1 MATVMANID
10 KLTATEIKQ
19 TSSMPTVEQTVK
31 DVLKPHLARE
41 LYEAELKLAAGL
53 KFAGKPCDFLNN
65 GRNLN
70 LETTTQKLTSLDPNN
85 RVYHE
90 IVDWIQ
96 RNRHILSIESVRT
109 GQYDQE
115 YPLMA
120 RQLTDFRKRIMGT
133 ASLAAMS
140 KPTQP
145 TVAVYSEVA
154 IC

>member
-1 MATVMANID
+1 MVTGIASTD
-10 KLTATEIKQ
+10 KLNGREIRQISPIPDQ
-19 TSSMPTVEQTVK
+19 TTLK
-31 DVLKPHLARE
+31 DVLKHYLARE
-41 LYEAELKLAAGL
+41 LHEAELKLAASL
-53 KFAGKPCDFLNN
+53 KLAGKPCDCLNN

-85 RVYHE
+85 RVYRE
-90 IVDWIQ
+90 IEDWIQ
-96 RNRHILSIESVRT
+96 RNRPILSIQSVQT

-115 YPLMA
+115 YPQMA
-120 RQLTDFRKRIMGT
+120 RQLADFRKRVLGT

-145 TVAVYSEVA
+145 TATAYSAVA